1 VWRLWTA
8 STTSD
13 LYLSVRDEW
22 NGGNSK
28 YSFHASGDWRLQYEY
43 AEATKLGVSRIVD
56 RWERPNPSSD
66 GLILVTRILTPSD
79 DIVLNVKAE
88 KDADKIMWIPPAPP
102 GMLNGLAIFM
112 ARAGE

>member
-1 VWRLWTA
+1 V
-8 STTSD
+8 
-13 LYLSVRDEW
+13 
-22 NGGNSK
+22 
-28 YSFHASGDWRLQYEY
+28 
-43 AEATKLGVSRIVD
+43 
-56 RWERPNPSSD
+56 
-66 GLILVTRILTPSD
+66 VTRILTPSD